1 MNKII
6 VFIIILLIM
15 ICNSTLSQFLDD
27 KKHNSVEF
35 NRAINYLKSSINDAN
50 NLHKYKEN
58 FDEYSEFDVDSID
71 LLTDN
76 YIYDSLNYDNLDID
90 ISILKNFI
98 SPDIVKLLKYVNNL
112 SQEKENNIKDNHKF
126 NFLSELQK
134 TTEDLI
140 NNEVKKNLGIII
152 KNILLDIEEKKP
164 ELLEEINNVWKKK
177 SNNLENKLNHLLK
190 LVKLGLN

>member
-1 MNKII
+1 
-6 VFIIILLIM
+6 M